1 MISSI
6 TTLLLDYKKVI
17 NVYHSYMLHIVL
29 FEPEIPQNTGNIART
44 CAATNTY
51 LDLVYPLG
59 FDISEKAVRHAGL
72 DYWKD
77 VTITKYKNTHEFLTS
92 YKNDELFFFTTKA
105 RNTYTDVKYP
115 QDKDVYLIFGKE
127 SRGIEEEI
135 LIQYK
140 ERCVRIPMVNDT
152 RSLNL
157 SNSVAIAAYEFYR
170 QSSFSDNFTL
180 KGELH
185 RLSWEE
191 NT

>member
-77 VTITKYKNTHEFLTS
+77 VTITTYKNTQEFLQS
-92 YKNDELFFFTTKA
+92 HKNDELFFFTTKA
-105 RNTYTDVKYP
+105 RKTYTDVKYP

>member
-1 MISSI
+1 
-6 TTLLLDYKKVI
+6 
-17 NVYHSYMLHIVL
+17 MLHIVL

-44 CAATNTY
+44 CAATNTC

-77 VTITKYKNTHEFLTS
+77 VTITTYKNTAEFLS
-92 YKNDELFFFTTKA
+92 MHGSDELFFFTTKA
-105 RNTYTDVKYP
+105 RKTYSDVKYP

-135 LIQYK
+135 LLQYK
-140 ERCVRIPMVNDT
+140 ERCVRIPMVGET

-157 SNSVAIAAYEFYR
+157 SNSAAIAAYEYYR
-170 QSSFSDNFTL
+170 QNGFSDNFTL

-185 RLSWEE
+185 RHSWEE
-191 NT
+191 KI